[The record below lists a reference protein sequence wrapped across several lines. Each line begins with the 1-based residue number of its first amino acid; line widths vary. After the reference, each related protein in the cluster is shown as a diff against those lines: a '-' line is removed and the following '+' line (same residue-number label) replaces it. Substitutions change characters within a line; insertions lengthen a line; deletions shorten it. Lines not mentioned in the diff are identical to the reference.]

1 MALTQL
7 APPYPVFTDKNGDPL
22 DNGYLYFGEVD
33 KNPET
38 NPIQVYYDSRFTQ
51 PVAQPI
57 RTSNGYVM
65 RNGSP
70 ALIYANSLFSVTVR
84 DKNSDLVI
92 YSPVG
97 YGVDPASITGSVL
110 YDDFIGDGSTVVF
123 TMSASPSTKNATN
136 VYIDGVYQSKNNYD
150 TNNFTLTFTTA
161 PPLYSAIEVVT
172 QETSIIGGA
181 SSQQISYNQGGVGSI
196 TRTVQSRLRDSISI
210 KDFGA
215 AGDGTTDDS
224 AAFQAAELA
233 AGSTAYIYL
242 PEGVYSCPETTYVPV
257 KSYFG
262 PGYVKFGGDGTYTD
276 TLTYRAPQGGG
287 PIYNP
292 LFNDNKRGLVTIYGS
307 GAGAAIDPSL
317 GSNKLSTFVGDR
329 AGNITSEALRSTAVG
344 GWAMRFADEPK
355 YFDAFGTS
363 AMQYSRT
370 GNRNFGL
377 GNNAAKWLG
386 TNDPVGDDH
395 DFWKLSGTDVWTNK
409 DFESVY
415 PNVRNDLDGST
426 ASTYSGSPRT
436 AANLTA
442 FGDVAPSLI
451 PADDTAC
458 ENNGAL
464 GRDALI
470 HGLTVTGCLA
480 LGYKSLAQMIDGEK
494 TVAVGRSSG
503 ELGLWHEQDVFIGS
517 SSGYRAIATTDNVFM
532 GFNAGVSAASAA
544 RNVAIGSEVLE
555 DAYDAELDT
564 THQLTS
570 KTDYKMVGNTAIGQ
584 RAGANLKEATGN
596 ILLGTKAGQDIGSAE
611 TRDATAILAIQNADY
626 NSAVPIISGN
636 LVNGRVGVNVHHDLA
651 AGTLDAAAL
660 SSQLTVVEGSITAA
674 PNNANSAAR
683 GILVHRTGAATGIT
697 ISTDND
703 QNGNLFF
710 ADTDDNNVGG
720 MQYDHTSDKLNFRV
734 GDEVEISVRESAT
747 GQSIFNI
754 NNIPISASG
763 LSSGDVYSDSGT
775 LKIVA

>member
-7 APPYPVFTDKNGDPL
+7 APPYPIFTDKSGDPL
-22 DNGYLYFGEVD
+22 DNGYLYFGEVN

-38 NPIQVYYDSRFTQ
+38 DPIQVYYDSAFTQ
-51 PVAQPI
+51 PAAQPL

-70 ALIYANSLFSVTVR
+70 ALIYADSQFSVTIR
-84 DKNSDLVI
+84 DKNNALVI

-97 YGVDPASITGSVL
+97 YGIDPGSISGTVV
-110 YDDFIGDGSTVVF
+110 YDDFTGDGSTVVF
-123 TMSASPSTKNATN
+123 FLSASPSTKSATN
-136 VYIDGVYQSKNNYD
+136 VYIDGVYQSKDNYS
-150 TNNFTLTFTTA
+150 TSGSTLTFTTA
-161 PPLYSAIEVVT
+161 PPLNSAIEVVT
-172 QETSIIGGA
+172 QESSIIGGA
-181 SSQQISYNQGGVGSI
+181 SSQQITYNQGGVGSI
-196 TRTVQSRLRDSISI
+196 TRTAQSRLRDSISI

-287 PIYNP
+287 PIYSK
-292 LFNDNKRGLVTIYGS
+292 LFNNNKRGLVTVYGS
-307 GAGAAIDPSL
+307 DAGAAIDVSETNARF
-317 GSNKLSTFVGDR
+317 GTFIGDR
-329 AGNITSEALRSTAVG
+329 AGSIATKGLRSTAVG
-344 GWAMRFADEPK
+344 AWAMRFADDPK
-355 YFDAFGTS
+355 YFDAFGAS

-377 GNNAAKWLG
+377 GNNAGKWLG
-386 TNDPVGDDH
+386 TNDAVGDDH
-395 DFWKLSGTDVWTNK
+395 DFWNTNSLAVWQNK
-409 DFESVY
+409 NFEAIY
-415 PNVRNDLDGST
+415 PNVRDDLDGST

-442 FGDVAPSLI
+442 FGDVATDLI
-451 PADDTAC
+451 PVAETDC
-458 ENNGAL
+458 EDNGAI

-470 HGLTVTGCLA
+470 HGLTVTKSLA

-494 TVAVGRSSG
+494 AVAVGRSAG
-503 ELGLWHEQDVFIGS
+503 ELGLWHTNDVFIGNAA
-517 SSGYRAIATTDNVFM
+517 GYRSIATTDNVFM
-532 GFNAGVSAASAA
+532 GFNVGSSAASAA
-544 RNVAIGSEVLE
+544 RNVAIGSEALE

-596 ILLGTKAGQDIGSAE
+596 ILVGTKAGQDIGSAE

-626 NSAVPIISGN
+626 NSAVPTISGD
-636 LVNGRVGVNVHHDLA
+636 LSNGRVGINVHHDLA
-651 AGTLDAAAL
+651 TGTLDAAAL
-660 SSQLTVVEGSITAA
+660 ASQLTVVEGDITTA
-674 PNNANSAAR
+674 PNSANSAAK
-683 GILVHRTGAATGIT
+683 GLLIHREGAATGIT

-703 QNGNLFF
+703 QNGNIFF
-710 ADTDDNNVGG
+710 ADTDDSNVGG
-720 MQYDHTSDKLNFRV
+720 IQYDHTNDKLNVRV
-734 GDEVEISVRESAT
+734 GDEVEISVRESGS

-754 NNIPISASG
+754 SNIPTSASG
-763 LSSGDVYSDSGT
+763 LSSGDVYSDGGT
-775 LKIVA
+775 LKIVS